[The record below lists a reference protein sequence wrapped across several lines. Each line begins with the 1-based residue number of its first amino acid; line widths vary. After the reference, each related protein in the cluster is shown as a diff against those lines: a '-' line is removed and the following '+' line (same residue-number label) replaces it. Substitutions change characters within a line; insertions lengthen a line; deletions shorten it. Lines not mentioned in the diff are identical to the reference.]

1 MSEVNTRKNNG
12 RGSLR
17 RTPRG
22 KIKIYCRRG
31 ALDLGPNLALSL
43 LDISETGIRL
53 ILRESLKLGQDV
65 SITLEGVGGTGPVKR
80 LGKIVWSV
88 PSTDGTF
95 CTGVSLDK
103 RLEYRQF
110 LELT

>member
-17 RTPRG
+17 RAPRG
-22 KIKIYCRRG
+22 RIKIQCRKG
-31 ALDLGPNLALSL
+31 GLDLGPNLALSV
-43 LDISETGIRL
+43 LDLSETGIRL
-53 ILRESLKLGQDV
+53 MLRESLRLGQEV
-65 SITLEGVGGTGPVKR
+65 SITLEGVGSVLPVKR

-88 PSTDGTF
+88 PSTDGHF